1 MGRVRREQPTEK
13 DIELLYETVKVA
25 KEAMAA
31 GNHPFGALLA
41 AKDGNI
47 LMTQGNDSR
56 GGSPCL
62 HAETNL
68 MIRAGREYSPEFLS
82 TCTLYSNFE
91 PCAMCTGA
99 MYWTNVRRL
108 VFGLT
113 EAQLLSLTGAHDEN
127 PTLSLPAQA
136 VLEHGQKDMVIVG
149 PVDDPTLIEAIVAD
163 HRNFWKKD

>member
-1 MGRVRREQPTEK
+1 MGKVRFEKPTEK

-25 KEAMAA
+25 KDAVAA

-41 AKDGNI
+41 DKDGNV
-47 LMTQGNDSR
+47 LMTQGNNSR

-68 MIRAGREYSPEFLS
+68 MIRAGEAYSPEFLA

-91 PCAMCTGA
+91 PCAMCSGA

-113 EAQLLSLTGAHDEN
+113 EAQLLSLTGSHDEN
-127 PTLSLPAQA
+127 PTLDLPSEE

-149 PVDDPTLIEAIVAD
+149 PVDDPALTEAIIAD
-163 HRNFWKKD
+163 HLSFWKEG

>member
-1 MGRVRREQPTEK
+1 MGRVRREQPTER
-13 DIELLYETVKVA
+13 DIELLYETVGVA

-41 AKDGNI
+41 DKDGNI

-149 PVDDPTLIEAIVAD
+149 PIDDPALVDAIVAD

>member
-1 MGRVRREQPTEK
+1 MGHVHFEQPSPR
-13 DIELLYETVKVA
+13 DIELLHETVKVA
-25 KEAMAA
+25 HEAVLA

-41 AKDGNI
+41 DSEGHI

-82 TCTLYSNFE
+82 TCSLYSNFE
-91 PCAMCTGA
+91 PCAMCAGA

-113 EAQLLSLTGAHDEN
+113 EAQLLELTGANDEN
-127 PTLSLPAQA
+127 PTLDLPAGN
-136 VLEHGQKDMVIVG
+136 VFEKGQKDVVIVG
-149 PVDDPTLIEAIVAD
+149 PVDDEQLRQAIIAD
-163 HRNFWKKD
+163 HLAFWK

>member
-1 MGRVRREQPTEK
+1 MGNVRFEQPTEK
-13 DIELLYETVKVA
+13 DMELLYETVKVA
-25 KEAMAA
+25 KTAMAA

-41 AKDGNI
+41 DKDGNI

-68 MIRAGREYSPEFLS
+68 MIRAGREYSPEFLA

-113 EAQLLSLTGAHDEN
+113 ESQLLSLTGAHEEN
-127 PTLSLPAQA
+127 PTLSLPAKV

-149 PVDDPTLIEAIVAD
+149 PVADPALVEAIIAD
-163 HRNFWKKD
+163 HRNFWKNN